1 MSDAPTQDENYETP
15 QVGNLGVPLWVI
27 VMWVIGVLWV
37 IGYIIMGLR
46 STPEAW

>member
-1 MSDAPTQDENYETP
+1 MSDAPTQEENYEP

-27 VMWVIGVLWV
+27 IMWVLGILWV
-37 IGYIIMGLR
+37 IGYIVLGLR

>member
-1 MSDAPTQDENYETP
+1 MSDAPANEENSEIP

-27 VMWVIGVLWV
+27 VMWVLGVLWV
-37 IGYIIMGLR
+37 IGYIVLGLR